1 MVVLHLGFF
10 DYNYFNQI
18 LGGKKIY
25 CSQHE
30 IKTNYTTA
38 SQNYDYSFILTKE
51 KNKYYEII

>member
-51 KNKYYEII
+51 KK